1 MVIQGTVSRI
11 LEFEDSNIGKSSSGL
26 FKTLSLKAILKV
38 KYAIVNLV
46 MRLNIMSDKYF
57 VTKNMIIMALLLA
70 GIENVLPPNVGKRII
85 WARKYSFGSMP
96 TLYFIYILLFSLGD
110 GKKCKN
116 SHSIPC

>member
-1 MVIQGTVSRI
+1 
-11 LEFEDSNIGKSSSGL
+11 
-26 FKTLSLKAILKV
+26 
-38 KYAIVNLV
+38 
-46 MRLNIMSDKYF
+46 MSDKYF